1 MGPEILNFIG
11 GQNGRGRGSLAS
23 RQRSSFCLALETF
36 RRDDFTEMFLLLV
49 VRNAWPEWDDSNGLQ
64 WPITFR
70 KTEIEALSK
79 IRVRL
84 KSTSVEKGIEYRG
97 CR

>member
-1 MGPEILNFIG
+1 MGGAGEVWHLGNGPAFALPSRRFEEMILR
-11 GQNGRGRGSLAS
+11 RGR
-23 RQRSSFCLALETF
+23 E
-36 RRDDFTEMFLLLV
+36 
-49 VRNAWPEWDDSNGLQ
+49 RNAWPEWDDSNGLQ

>member
-1 MGPEILNFIG
+1 
-11 GQNGRGRGSLAS
+11 
-23 RQRSSFCLALETF
+23 
-36 RRDDFTEMFLLLV
+36 MFSLLV

-64 WPITFR
+64 WPIIFR